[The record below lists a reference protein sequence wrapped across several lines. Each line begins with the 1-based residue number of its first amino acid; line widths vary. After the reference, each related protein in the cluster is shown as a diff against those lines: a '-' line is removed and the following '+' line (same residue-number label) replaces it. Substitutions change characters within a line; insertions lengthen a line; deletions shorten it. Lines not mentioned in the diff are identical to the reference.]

1 MRRSAISTGLQSG
14 RPAPEDVTVVSTPN
28 GTPVCSSPAG
38 YHGLLAGRKAFY
50 KERS

>member
-1 MRRSAISTGLQSG
+1 MRRSAVPTGLQNG

-28 GTPVCSSPAG
+28 ETPVSSSPAG
-38 YHGLLAGRKAFY
+38 YHGLLARREALD